1 MERDINSLIVKLRSP
16 YLIVH
21 LVSLWFH
28 RVQLE
33 ENAHGVPQML
43 DPTAIPLIYIAN
55 SLYASLEIR
64 LEIAQK
70 PSFFEGASKGE
81 PREYGPKGV
90 TVLFLDLLATFPP
103 NLS

>member
-43 DPTAIPLIYIAN
+43 DPTAIPLIFPGESDDAPVHRVDIA
-55 SLYASLEIR
+55 SWSGR
-64 LEIAQK
+64 H
-70 PSFFEGASKGE
+70 FFIFMVLLSILTSITTVEF
-81 PREYGPKGV
+81 
-90 TVLFLDLLATFPP
+90 TVL
-103 NLS
+103 